1 MKPDWT
7 LIANATQARLLQ
19 KEPGCPMVVLH
30 AFHHPDGRLKT
41 SELGDGKAGRDT
53 SSTGYGGAALQP
65 HTDAHRKEH
74 QKFAQELAQYIEHA
88 AQQGGFHKLELFA
101 SNPFLGEL
109 KEHLGNATRRM
120 LAATHAVD
128 LTAVGLAEIEQRIA
142 HEHAAAR
149 A

>member
-30 AFHHPDGRLKT
+30 AFHHPEGRLKT
-41 SELGDGKAGRDT
+41 SELGDERPGREA
-53 SSTGYGGAALQP
+53 SSQSYGGATFSA

-74 QKFAQELAQYIEHA
+74 QKFAHELAQYLEHA
-88 AQQGGFHKLELFA
+88 AQQGSFHKLELFA
-101 SNPFLGEL
+101 SNPFLGEI
-109 KEHLGNATRRM
+109 KEQLGDATRRQ
-120 LAATHAVD
+120 LSATHAVD

-149 A
+149 P